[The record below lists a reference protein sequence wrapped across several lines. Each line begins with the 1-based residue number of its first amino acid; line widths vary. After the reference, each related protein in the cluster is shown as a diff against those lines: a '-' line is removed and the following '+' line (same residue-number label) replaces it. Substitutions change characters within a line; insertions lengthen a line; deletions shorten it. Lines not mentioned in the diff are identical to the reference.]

1 MSMNW
6 KQLLCAE
13 RLGGRSAKH
22 EEGRSP
28 FHSDHDKIIFSG
40 AFRRLARKTQVHPMA
55 TNDHIHNRMTHSLE
69 VACVGRTLGIRVGQ
83 ALKDNGDLPD
93 QFLPTDIGDIVQAT
107 CLAHDIGNPP
117 FGHTGEDAIRNWFQK
132 EGADF
137 LEGLTPSQQDDIR
150 AFEGN
155 AQGLRVITTSEYHQH
170 HEGMRLTYATL
181 ASAMKYPWTSSPTVL
196 SQRPKNNKY
205 GVFQSELKY
214 FHEIAKKTGL
224 ISRGDDW
231 YCRHPLV
238 YLMEAADDFC
248 YGIIDLEDGLEMG
261 ILNWNEIYELLRPVI
276 QDSPQLADLE
286 RLLKKVN
293 DGRKPAL
300 LRGKVIDAFINAGTQ
315 AFIDNQVAFL
325 RGEVDSDLISL
336 CDPKVRTAVQ
346 AAKDL
351 AKRKI
356 FNHSRRVELEIGA
369 YTVIGTLLNTICT
382 SVYAYLSNP
391 NQLTY
396 KDNRVLALMGE
407 NLFHPSVSQRGENFR
422 YLALM
427 AVIDFISG
435 MTDNY
440 ATNLAKQFN
449 GMGESR
455 Y

>member
-1 MSMNW
+1 MAMNW
-6 KQLLCAE
+6 SQLLCAE
-13 RLGGRSAKH
+13 RLGNRGAKH
-22 EEGRSP
+22 EEGRSA

-40 AFRRLARKTQVHPMA
+40 AFRRLARKTQVHPLA

-69 VACVGRTLGIRVGQ
+69 VACVGRTLGMRVGE
-83 ALKDNGDLPD
+83 ALKNKGDLPEHIW
-93 QFLPTDIGDIVQAT
+93 PTDIGDIVQAT

-132 EGADF
+132 EGAEF
-137 LEGLTPSQQDDIR
+137 LRDLSPGEQDDIR
-150 AFEGN
+150 IFEGN
-155 AQGLRVITTSEYHQH
+155 AQGLRVLTTSEYHQY

-181 ASAMKYPWTSSPTVL
+181 ASSMKYPWCSSATVL
-196 SQRPKNNKY
+196 GQRPKNNKY
-205 GVFQSELKY
+205 GVFQTELHY
-214 FHEIAKKTGL
+214 FHEIAAKTGL
-224 ISRGDDW
+224 IAKGDDW

-261 ILNWNEIYELLRPVI
+261 ILNWNEIYELIYPVI
-276 QDSPQLADLE
+276 ADSPQLGDLE

-300 LRGKVIDAFINAGTQ
+300 VRGKVIDAFITAGTR
-315 AFIDNQVAFL
+315 AFIEHQDAFL
-325 RGEVDSDLISL
+325 QGEVKEDLISL
-336 CDPKVRTAVQ
+336 CDPTVKNAVQ

-351 AKRKI
+351 AKKKI

-369 YTVIGTLLNTICT
+369 YTVIGTLLNTIC
-382 SVYAYLSNP
+382 SAVYASLGDP
-391 NQLTY
+391 QQMTY
-396 KDNRVLALMGE
+396 KDNRVLALIGE
-407 NLFHPSVSQRGENFR
+407 NNFHPHVAQKTGNYK

-427 AVIDFISG
+427 AVIDYISG

-449 GMGESR
+449 GMGYSH